1 MRWVFWKAPENAWRL
16 DQARTCTREAR
27 LETVEVR
34 GDNDQI
40 KAKAVCREGKVSIQ
54 GLFSSKGIDPCIQ
67 FNVESKEESK

>member
-1 MRWVFWKAPENAWRL
+1 MGVLESS
-16 DQARTCTREAR
+16 REC
-27 LETVEVR
+27 VEVGSGKNLYQGGQVRDCGSR